1 MFVWVNVLDS
11 DFGIRVILMDCQS
24 TNCYNVW
31 WHLTEV
37 HPVALEA
44 SLGYT
49 GALSIL
55 FSEKHIVRLT
65 NYVKVKGSST
75 LSRRLHSSAPQK
87 SSTEYRPRCYMA
99 WAHIAPYLPSQLR
112 NKYQHQNEFSGEPF
126 HFFYFTGNVSS
137 GQGVPC
143 LCFKKHASFKRSS
156 QFCLCIIHYNPLLL
170 ILNPPPQITNTS
182 GSFYY

>member
-1 MFVWVNVLDS
+1 VFVWVNVLDS

-126 HFFYFTGNVSS
+126 HFSILPVMFRQVKEFPAFVSKS
-137 GQGVPC
+137 TLVSNAVPNFVC
-143 LCFKKHASFKRSS
+143 V
-156 QFCLCIIHYNPLLL
+156 
-170 ILNPPPQITNTS
+170 
-182 GSFYY
+182 